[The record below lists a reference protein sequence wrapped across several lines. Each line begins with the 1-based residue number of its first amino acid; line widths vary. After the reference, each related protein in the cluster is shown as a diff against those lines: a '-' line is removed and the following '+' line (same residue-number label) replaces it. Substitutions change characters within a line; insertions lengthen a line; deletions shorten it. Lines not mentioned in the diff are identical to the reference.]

1 MSYLK
6 AYVEGRLP
14 TTIRPRALSPPGGNA
29 VGIVHAVGPEVYH
42 LKPGQRVIVSSHV
55 VADENVPEP
64 AQFLLGITAAGAEA
78 KALQA
83 DWPDGTL
90 AEYALSFRRRR

>member
-14 TTIRPRALSPPGGNA
+14 IYNPPEGAFTPSGNA

-42 LKPGQRVIVSSHV
+42 LKPGQR
-55 VADENVPEP
+55 
-64 AQFLLGITAAGAEA
+64 AAAAMEA
-78 KALQA
+78 AAQA
-83 DWPDGTL
+83 DGLECVVVKP
-90 AEYALSFRRRR
+90 S